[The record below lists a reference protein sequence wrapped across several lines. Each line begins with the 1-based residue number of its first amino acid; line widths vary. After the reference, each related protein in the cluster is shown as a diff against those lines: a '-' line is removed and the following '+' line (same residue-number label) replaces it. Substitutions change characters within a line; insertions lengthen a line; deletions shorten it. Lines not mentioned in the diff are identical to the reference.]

1 MSFFT
6 VRGDTLCAEN
16 VPVRDIANR
25 VGTPCYI
32 YSKQALENAWLG
44 FDSAF
49 GDYPH
54 LVCFAVKANSNI
66 GVLNTLAKLG
76 AGFDIVSGGELQRVI
91 AAGGDPSNV
100 FFSGVAKSRE
110 EIAFALEQQVRS
122 INIESPAELDR
133 VQSVAVEVG
142 KIANISVRVN
152 PDVDPQTHPYISTG
166 LEEAKFGVS
175 MQDSLRVF
183 KQAKNYS
190 HTNVFGVA
198 YHIGS
203 QITSTAPFEDALD
216 RVISLI
222 KTLAE
227 MDINIEHLDMG
238 GGYGIVYNE
247 EELPSQREF
256 IQTLLNKLDS
266 ANIKLPVSIEPGRS
280 IAGNAGILVTEV
292 SYLKENTDKNFAIID
307 AAMNDLMRPSLY
319 DAWHTI
325 TPITTPNNETV
336 ERVYDVVGPV
346 CETGDILG
354 KNRRLAIEHG
364 DLLAIHSTGAYGF
377 TMSSNYNTRPRAAEV
392 LVNDKQWQIIR
403 DREAT
408 TDLFALESIPSWA

>member
-6 VRGDTLCAEN
+6 VRGDTLHAEN
-16 VPVRDIANR
+16 VPVRDIANH

-44 FDSAF
+44 FDVAF

-66 GVLNTLAKLG
+66 AVLNTLANLG
-76 AGFDIVSGGELQRVI
+76 SGFDIVSGGELQRVI
-91 AAGGDPSNV
+91 AAGGDPKNV

-110 EIAFALEQQVRS
+110 EIAFALKQGVRS
-122 INIESPAELDR
+122 INIESPAELER

-142 KIANISVRVN
+142 KIAPISVRVN

-183 KQAKNYS
+183 QQAQKCSNIKI
-190 HTNVFGVA
+190 FGIA

-203 QITSTAPFEDALD
+203 QITSTSPFEDALD

-227 MDINIEHLDMG
+227 MGINIEHLDMG

-247 EELPSQREF
+247 EEPPSQREF
-256 IQTLLNKLDS
+256 IQTLLKKL
-266 ANIKLPVSIEPGRS
+266 ATENIDLPVSIEPGRS

-292 SYLKENTDKNFAIID
+292 AYLKENTNKNFAIID

-319 DAWHTI
+319 NAWHTI
-325 TPITTPNNETV
+325 SPITTPSEHTKD
-336 ERVYDVVGPV
+336 RIYDVVGPV

-354 KNRRLAIEHG
+354 KDRRLAIEPE
-364 DLLAIHSTGAYGF
+364 DLLAIHSAGAYGF

-403 DREAT
+403 ERET
-408 TDLFALESIPSWA
+408 TADLFALESIANWS

>member
-1 MSFFT
+1 M
-6 VRGDTLCAEN
+6 
-16 VPVRDIANR
+16 
-25 VGTPCYI
+25 
-32 YSKQALENAWLG
+32 
-44 FDSAF
+44 
-49 GDYPH
+49 
-54 LVCFAVKANSNI
+54 KANSNI

-100 FFSGVAKSRE
+100 FFSGVAKSRK
-110 EIAFALEQQVRS
+110 EIAFALEQEVRS
-122 INIESPAELDR
+122 INIESPAELER

-183 KQAKNYS
+183 QQAQKYS
-190 HTNVFGVA
+190 HTKVFGIA

-203 QITSTAPFEDALD
+203 QITSTVPFEDALD

-227 MDINIEHLDMG
+227 MDISIEHLDMG

-247 EELPSQREF
+247 EEPPSQREF
-256 IQTLLNKLDS
+256 IQALLNKLDS
-266 ANIKLPVSIEPGRS
+266 ADINLPVSIEPGRS
-280 IAGNAGILVTEV
+280 IAGNAGILVTEI

-325 TPITTPNNETV
+325 TPITTPNSDTI

-354 KNRRLAIEHG
+354 KNRRLAIESG
-364 DLLAIHSTGAYGF
+364 DLLAIHSAGAYGF

-392 LVNDKQWQIIR
+392 LVNDKLWQIIR
-403 DREAT
+403 EREET
-408 TDLFALESIPSWA
+408 TELFALESIPSWK

>member
-6 VRGDTLCAEN
+6 VREDTLYAEN
-16 VPVRDIANR
+16 VPVRDIVNY

-49 GDYPH
+49 GDHPH

-76 AGFDIVSGGELQRVI
+76 SGFDIVSGGELQRVI
-91 AAGGDPSNV
+91 AAGGDPSKV

-110 EIAFALEQQVRS
+110 EIAYALKQGVRS
-122 INIESPAELDR
+122 INIESPAELER

-142 KIANISVRVN
+142 EIANISVRVN

-183 KQAKNYS
+183 QQAQKYS
-190 HTNVFGVA
+190 HTKVFGVA

-227 MDINIEHLDMG
+227 MDISIEHLDMG

-247 EELPSQREF
+247 EEPPSQREF
-256 IQTLLNKLDS
+256 IQALLNKLDS
-266 ANIKLPVSIEPGRS
+266 ADINLPVSIEPGRS
-280 IAGNAGILVTEV
+280 IAGNAGILVTEI
-292 SYLKENTDKNFAIID
+292 SYLKENTDKN
-307 AAMNDLMRPSLY
+307 LSL
-319 DAWHTI
+319 
-325 TPITTPNNETV
+325 
-336 ERVYDVVGPV
+336 
-346 CETGDILG
+346 
-354 KNRRLAIEHG
+354 
-364 DLLAIHSTGAYGF
+364 IH
-377 TMSSNYNTRPRAAEV
+377 
-392 LVNDKQWQIIR
+392 I
-403 DREAT
+403 
-408 TDLFALESIPSWA
+408 

>member
-1 MSFFT
+1 MSFFN
-6 VRGDTLCAEN
+6 VREDTLCAEN
-16 VPVRDIANR
+16 VPVRDIANH

-76 AGFDIVSGGELQRVI
+76 SGFDIVSGGELQRVI
-91 AAGGDPSNV
+91 AAGGDPSEV

-110 EIAFALEQQVRS
+110 EIAFALEQGVRS
-122 INIESPAELDR
+122 INIESPAELER
-133 VQSVAVEVG
+133 IQSVAVEVG
-142 KIANISVRVN
+142 KIAPISVRVN

-183 KQAKNYS
+183 QQAEQYS
-190 HTNVFGVA
+190 HTKVFGIA

-203 QITSTAPFEDALD
+203 QITSTSPFEDALD

-227 MDINIEHLDMG
+227 MGIDIEHLDMG

-247 EELPSQREF
+247 EQPPSQREF
-256 IQTLLNKLDS
+256 IQALLNKLQD
-266 ANIKLPVSIEPGRS
+266 ADITLPVSIEPGRS

-292 SYLKENTDKNFAIID
+292 AYLKENTDKNFAIID

-325 TPITTPNNETV
+325 SPVTTPDSDTI
-336 ERVYDVVGPV
+336 ERAYDVVGPV

-354 KNRRLAIEHG
+354 KNRRLAIEPG
-364 DLLAIHSTGAYGF
+364 DLLAIHSAGAYGF
-377 TMSSNYNTRPRAAEV
+377 TMSSNYNTRPRVAEV
-392 LVNDKQWQIIR
+392 LVNDKNWQVV
-403 DREAT
+403 REREQTA
-408 TDLFALESIPSWA
+408 DLFSLESIPNWS